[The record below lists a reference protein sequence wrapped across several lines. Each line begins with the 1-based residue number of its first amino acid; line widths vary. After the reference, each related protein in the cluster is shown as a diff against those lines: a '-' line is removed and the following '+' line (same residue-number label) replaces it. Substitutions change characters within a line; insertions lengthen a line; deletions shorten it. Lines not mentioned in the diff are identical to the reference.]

1 MCACV
6 RVSKCVIVH
15 KISINTVFIN
25 RKKISLAY
33 PYTLK
38 KRMNFS
44 CLGRKKMRSFYG
56 DFFGVF
62 EQNVIGSGKM
72 LFLKTRARFKWMST
86 HKYTENLY
94 KKFHCISIFE
104 ISIEM
109 KQIETRNSPS
119 TMVCCTHALCGKA
132 IEVALAHW
140 KNWLPLRSLT
150 FALENCFIVLRV
162 LLLLF

>member
-6 RVSKCVIVH
+6 RVFLCVIVH

-25 RKKISLAY
+25 RKKLLSLPLY
-33 PYTLK
+33 
-38 KRMNFS
+38 FEE
-44 CLGRKKMRSFYG
+44 KKMRSFYG
-56 DFFGVF
+56 DFLCVF

-72 LFLKTRARFKWMST
+72 LFLKTRASFKWMST